1 MSPFRSLSNDR
12 VTLIK
17 KDGTRFEDLP
27 ASVQSGLILTSDPKI
42 PIEDGDQFERQLPSG
57 IVESFTV
64 VDAGFHQ
71 RFHGISAHY
80 QSKVRKNTAP
90 SGSWAG
96 SATTPHVVYN
106 LTGPNARVNFKSSDS
121 STNVVSVE
129 SPVLFDD
136 LRKAIQKHSLN
147 SSVERRL
154 IQTST
159 RWNRQSGRKS
169 SPNATGNLSRQ
180 QLIT

>member
-1 MSPFRSLSNDR
+1 MR
-12 VTLIK
+12 
-17 KDGTRFEDLP
+17 
-27 ASVQSGLILTSDPKI
+27 
-42 PIEDGDQFERQLPSG
+42 
-57 IVESFTV
+57 
-64 VDAGFHQ
+64 GFHQ

-154 IQTST
+154 IQNVDAMESAVGTKKFAE
-159 RWNRQSGRKS
+159 RYGEFVA
-169 SPNATGNLSRQ
+169 ATADHMTLVAPFLPALT
-180 QLIT
+180 QLLL